1 MNTEELIVTSSW
13 SALSKQ
19 NPDGSF
25 QPGHNGPY
33 KDPETPVR
41 NTSHWLISFLKS
53 HELSGEKKFKE
64 AAEKCLGYLMSEEAR
79 PMKATFW
86 HRKNP
91 KKDFSNGLM
100 GQAWTLEALE
110 YAYRFFGDDQLLQV
124 ASDVFK
130 LHPYSTRHK
139 AWETVNV
146 DGSIRGFDPT
156 FNHQLW
162 FAASGNLVA
171 QHGDQDMQSQ
181 ILDFLNA
188 LQDTMKVYPDG
199 VIMHHPTGYQKVGR
213 KALFFE
219 RYREFR
225 TPKNQKEYTYLKS
238 VGYHGFNLYA
248 LGLVHNVYPE
258 LQFFKSSLFK
268 SMVKAIG
275 TVSFK
280 SSLSKSPYSYN
291 YNPPGFELGFALQKF
306 GDPAKAQ
313 FFLSED
319 FKRSYSSEAKQWG
332 LLNPID
338 PLTAAARVYES
349 YQLSKVEI
357 KLDE

>member
-1 MNTEELIVTSSW
+1 MNTEELLVTSSW

-79 PMKATFW
+79 PMNATFW

-100 GQAWTLEALE
+100 GQAWTIEALE
-110 YAYRFFGDDQLLQV
+110 YAFRFFGDERIFSL
-124 ASDVFK
+124 AKDVFR
-130 LHPYSTRHK
+130 LHPYKSRER
-139 AWETVNV
+139 AWEIVNV
-146 DGSIRGFDPT
+146 DGSIKGFDKT

-162 FAASGNLVA
+162 FAASGTLLA
-171 QHGDQDMQSQ
+171 KHGDAEISDQTN
-181 ILDFLNA
+181 DFLGA
-188 LQDTMKVYPDG
+188 LDDLMKVYPDG
-199 VIMHHPTGYQKVGR
+199 VIMHHPRGYQKVGK
-213 KALFFE
+213 KARLLAS
-219 RYREFR
+219 YKEFR
-225 TPKNQKEYTYLKS
+225 IPKIQKQYNYLKS

-248 LGLVHNVYPE
+248 LGLIHNVHPE
-258 LQFFKSSLFK
+258 LPFFNSSLFK
-268 SMVKAIG
+268 SMVKVIG
-275 TVSFK
+275 TDSFK
-280 SSLSKSPYSYN
+280 SNLSKSPYSYN

-306 GDPAKAQ
+306 GEYSNAEY
-313 FFLSED
+313 FLVED
-319 FKRSYSSEAKQWG
+319 YKRSYSIEKKQWG
-332 LLNPID
+332 LKNQVD
-338 PLTAAARVYES
+338 PETASARVYEL
-349 YQLSKVEI
+349 YQLKRIELG
-357 KLDE
+357 LDE